1 MVGWQL
7 NREGFFM
14 KTNYKLAVALVAG
27 AAIGGSVI
35 QGLHAQ
41 ATPPTYFVADLSAI
55 TDPEGFKAVG
65 PKAGP
70 AAAAFGGRYIMRT
83 ENITAVKGTAPKRF
97 VVIAF
102 ESLAKA
108 QAWYD
113 SPAQKEVGA
122 ILDKTTTQRQFFV
135 EGMPQ

>member
-1 MVGWQL
+1 
-7 NREGFFM
+7 M
-14 KTNYKLAVALVAG
+14 KTNYQLAVALVVG

-41 ATPPTYFVADLSAI
+41 ATPPTYFVADLGAI